1 MSENLTTKEVATI
14 NSKEVAEMMETRH
27 SDLMRKI
34 DKINKDFTERKIALS
49 DYWLESSYV
58 DASGKSNKCYEVT
71 KMGCEFLAHKS
82 TGSKGNIFT
91 AKYMQRFNEM
101 EKELQQIQVASYMIA
116 DPIERAKKWI
126 EEETIRQEQAK
137 LLENQKPKVEV
148 YDTFI
153 EKEHTLGFRE
163 LKKEIISATDL
174 NIKEE
179 KFKEVLR
186 ELNLIT
192 SKKVKATSYA
202 VRNGYAVTKDVDTN
216 TGTRTQDRFTMSARD
231 LVLDYI
237 NENDID
243 LE

>member
-1 MSENLTTKEVATI
+1 MNENLTTKEIATI
-14 NSKEVAEMMETRH
+14 NSKEVAEMMEMEH
-27 SDLMRKI
+27 SKLLRKI
-34 DKINKDFTERKIALS
+34 SGINKDFTEAKIGLS

-186 ELNLIT
+186 ALNLIT

>member
-27 SDLMRKI
+27 DNLMRKI
-34 DKINKDFTERKIALS
+34 EGINKDFNQHKIEVV

-58 DASGKSNKCYEVT
+58 DKKGEERKCYEVT

-148 YDTFI
+148 YDNFI
-153 EKEHTLGFRE
+153 DKSHTLGFRE
-163 LKKEIISATDL
+163 LRKEIESASG
-174 NIKEE
+174 IRVKENKLRE
-179 KFKEVLR
+179 ILR
-186 ELNLIT
+186 ELKIINPSNI
-192 SKKVKATSYA
+192 KATAYA
-202 VRNGYAVTKDVDTN
+202 IRKGLAVTKDIDLDI
-216 TGTRTQDRFTMSARD
+216 GTKTQDRFTMSARD
-231 LVLDYI
+231 LVLEYVLD
-237 NENDID
+237 NQDN
-243 LE
+243 L

>member
-27 SDLMRKI
+27 DNLMRKI
-34 DKINKDFTERKIALS
+34 EGINKDFNQHKIEVV
-49 DYWLESSYV
+49 DYWFESSYV
-58 DASGKSNKCYEVT
+58 DKKGEERKCYEVT
-71 KMGCEFLAHKS
+71 KIGCEFLAHKS

>member
-27 SDLMRKI
+27 DNLMRKI
-34 DKINKDFTERKIALS
+34 EGINKDFNQHKIEVV
-49 DYWLESSYV
+49 DYWFESSYV
-58 DASGKSNKCYEVT
+58 DKKGEERKCYEVT

-186 ELNLIT
+186 ALNLIT

>member
-1 MSENLTTKEVATI
+1 MSENLTTKEIATI

-27 SDLMRKI
+27 DNLMRKI
-34 DKINKDFTERKIALS
+34 EGINKDFNQHKIEVV

-58 DASGKSNKCYEVT
+58 DKKGEERKCYEVT

>member
-27 SDLMRKI
+27 DNLMRKI
-34 DKINKDFTERKIALS
+34 EGINKDFNQHKIEVV
-49 DYWLESSYV
+49 DYWFESSYV
-58 DASGKSNKCYEVT
+58 DKKGEERKCYEVT

-174 NIKEE
+174 DIKEE

-186 ELNLIT
+186 ALNLIT

>member
-1 MSENLTTKEVATI
+1 MDKLIMKEIITI
-14 NSKEVAEMMETRH
+14 NSKEVAGMMEMEH
-27 SDLMRKI
+27 SKLLRKI
-34 DKINKDFTERKIALS
+34 SGINKDFTEAKIGLS

-82 TGSKGNIFT
+82 TGKKGNIFT

-148 YDTFI
+148 YDNFI
-153 EKEHTLGFRE
+153 DKSHTLGFRE
-163 LKKEIISATDL
+163 LRKEIESASGL
-174 NIKEE
+174 RVKENKLRE
-179 KFKEVLR
+179 ILR
-186 ELNLIT
+186 ELKIINPSNI
-192 SKKVKATSYA
+192 KATA
-202 VRNGYAVTKDVDTN
+202 DAIRKGLAVTKDIDLDI
-216 TGTRTQDRFTMSARD
+216 GTKTQDRFTMSARD
-231 LVLDYI
+231 LVLEYVLD
-237 NENDID
+237 NQDN
-243 LE
+243 L

>member
-1 MSENLTTKEVATI
+1 MDKLIMKEIITI
-14 NSKEVAEMMETRH
+14 NSKEVAGMMEMEH
-27 SDLMRKI
+27 SKLLRKI
-34 DKINKDFTERKIALS
+34 SGINKDFTEAKIGLS

-148 YDTFI
+148 YDNFI
-153 EKEHTLGFRE
+153 DKSHTLGFRE
-163 LKKEIISATDL
+163 LRKEIESASGLRVKENKLREILRDL
-174 NIKEE
+174 KIINPSNIK
-179 KFKEVLR
+179 
-186 ELNLIT
+186 
-192 SKKVKATSYA
+192 ATA
-202 VRNGYAVTKDVDTN
+202 DAIRKGLAVTKDIDLDI
-216 TGTRTQDRFTMSARD
+216 GTKTQDRFTMSARD
-231 LVLDYI
+231 LVLEYVLD
-237 NENDID
+237 NQDI
-243 LE
+243 L

>member
-1 MSENLTTKEVATI
+1 MNENLTTKEVATI
-14 NSKEVAEMMETRH
+14 NSKEVAGMMETRH
-27 SDLMRKI
+27 DNLMRKI
-34 DKINKDFTERKIALS
+34 EGINKDFNQHKIEVV

-58 DASGKSNKCYEVT
+58 DKKGEERKCYEVT

-148 YDTFI
+148 YDNFI
-153 EKEHTLGFRE
+153 DKSHTLGFRE
-163 LKKEIISATDL
+163 LRKEIESASGL
-174 NIKEE
+174 RVKENKLRE
-179 KFKEVLR
+179 ILR
-186 ELNLIT
+186 ELKIINPSNI
-192 SKKVKATSYA
+192 KATAYA
-202 VRNGYAVTKDVDTN
+202 IRKGLAVTKDIDLDI
-216 TGTRTQDRFTMSARD
+216 GTKTQDRFTMSARD
-231 LVLDYI
+231 LVLEYVLD
-237 NENDID
+237 NQDN
-243 LE
+243 L